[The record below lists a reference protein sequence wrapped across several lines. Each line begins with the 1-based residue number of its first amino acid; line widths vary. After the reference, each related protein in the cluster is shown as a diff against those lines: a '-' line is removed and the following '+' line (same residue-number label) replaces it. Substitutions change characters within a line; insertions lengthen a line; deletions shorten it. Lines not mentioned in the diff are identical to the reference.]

1 LDHGI
6 KYAFTV
12 ILTGIAIVTIIAL
25 VADFATSDFAKG
37 SLSSVPTY
45 ESRFFRPVGLKIY
58 VTDENGPSWATQRVQ
73 IRVDD
78 SNTNKTIWLSPHGQR
93 QLFYDGR
100 TLIVPEYY
108 HTHFGDKINLS
119 TIQIWVIPEKP
130 YRDKIVTFDPS
141 HSGNIRYVEDCNYV
155 GNQCEVVV
163 ELFVKLEKIPSIT
176 NETKKLVIIT
186 DTSKN
191 ITVKIIN
198 QGGSQINA
206 LLFVEI
212 RNVVNGSYT
221 NVEARYANYIEV
233 KPYSDKIMDYN
244 PPLQKGKEYWLAVFL
259 RQSEEPYG
267 LAYAEEHNE
276 IFTVKP

>member
-6 KYAFTV
+6 KYAFAV
-12 ILTGIAIVTIIAL
+12 ILTGIAIVTIITLA
-25 VADFATSDFAKG
+25 ANFGTSDFAKG
-37 SLSSVPTY
+37 SLSSIP
-45 ESRFFRPVGLKIY
+45 
-58 VTDENGPSWATQRVQ
+58 
-73 IRVDD
+73 
-78 SNTNKTIWLSPHGQR
+78 
-93 QLFYDGR
+93 
-100 TLIVPEYY
+100 
-108 HTHFGDKINLS
+108 IN
-119 TIQIWVIPEKP
+119 
-130 YRDKIVTFDPS
+130 
-141 HSGNIRYVEDCNYV
+141 
-155 GNQCEVVV
+155 
-163 ELFVKLEKIPSIT
+163 
-176 NETKKLVIIT
+176 NETKKLVIVT

-191 ITVKIIN
+191 VTVKVIN

-206 LLFVEI
+206 VLFVEI

-221 NVEARYANYIEV
+221 NVEVRYANYIEA